1 MKTTFSSSFTNPSF
15 SSSVIG
21 VDRFRLLWK
30 GWSVKVMSLLLV
42 VMVGGD
48 LFGQVSPQTFTTSG
62 TWTCPSGVTSVQVQ
76 CWGGGGAGGS
86 AVGTST
92 NSRRA
97 AAGGGAGGAYAM
109 STINVTPGTVY
120 TVTVGTGG
128 VAVNTNGVATSGGD
142 SWFSTNTTIIAKG
155 GSGANSLVCT
165 TSSDLTSSGGL
176 GTTTGSIGTTVY
188 KGGNGASGTSPSGSG
203 FSGGGGSSAGTSS
216 DGNSATDYAAAA
228 AVTNGGIGGLGRSS
242 SGGNGSGPTS
252 GIGGGGGGAWAAGS
266 TTQRTGGSGANGRIV
281 LTWTVTSTPTIA
293 ISNGTIAAGT
303 PNNGQTN
310 VILQRYNMAVTTA
323 DATLTGLTV
332 TTAGTYASAD
342 LTNLKCWYQTSSTF
356 NSGSATLLSTKT
368 TSLSAGSHVFPLFT
382 SQTISS
388 NNTGYIFVTADI
400 ASGATNGNTINIAS
414 NAFSNITFSTG
425 AKTGTDPVAAGGL
438 QTITVIAAASAPT
451 LTAASS
457 STVDGAFNVT
467 FTDDAAWRAAITS
480 ITVDGVTLTAGYS
493 VTTGQITFTP
503 SSSIPTSLLQSNGSK
518 SIIVTATG
526 YPYATVSQTIG
537 FGAATKLGITTQPTA
552 PASNGAVLATQPVVK
567 IQDQYGNTVT
577 TSSTSVTAAKSDA
590 GSWTLG
596 GTTSLA
602 ATSGVVTFASLT
614 ATSTAAV
621 SNASLAF
628 TSSGLTASGNSSAF
642 NIPVPIFAPA
652 NDFCS
657 SPTALT
663 IDGSSINGT
672 TVSATYTTL
681 TSEPYSAFSDVWYM
695 ITPLSTGNVVVSLN
709 TLTTDYDLYAFS
721 SCPSSAVSNLTN
733 LTAIS
738 TSSTSES
745 LIIAV
750 TSGITYYLRVV
761 NTTSNSGSEFTIS
774 ASQIIAGWD
783 FTGIG
788 STSISVHPASF
799 FNGSLVTTS
808 GANNVTRGSNA
819 PWSTGSNSW
828 RTNGFK
834 DNGISTVNTDYFQIT
849 LSATT
854 GYNLSLSSIDAQF
867 AGTSSFGASPGV
879 SYQFAYSLDGS
890 TFTLIGSPQTLISP
904 ASGSFMAPMSQIRLN
919 SISNLQNIP
928 SGTTIYLRYYASGQT
943 TTGGWGFNSPSSGA
957 FGLSVGG
964 ILTCSTPSQPSTI
977 SGNTSV
983 CTGSSQTYSVTAVS
997 GVAYTWSL
1005 PNNSTG
1011 SSSTN
1016 SISSTIGSAGSGT
1029 ITVTPYN
1036 SASGCFSYT
1045 GASRSLA
1052 ITINSLPSTPAAT
1065 DASRCGTGTV
1075 TISATPSTNE
1085 TIDWYAA
1092 PSGGTAL
1099 ASGSSSSTLTFTTP
1113 SISSTTIYYAEARN
1127 LTTGC
1132 TSATRTAVTATVN
1145 ALPSAPTANNA
1156 SRCGTGTVSISATPS
1171 TNETMDWYAAAN
1183 GGTALAS
1190 GTSASTL
1197 TYTTPSISST
1207 TIYYAE
1213 ARNLTTGC
1221 ESVTRTAV
1229 TATVNADNTASV
1241 ASSTPTLCISTPLT
1255 AITHTTT
1262 GATGIGTATTLPAG
1276 VTATWISNIITI
1288 SGTPT
1293 QSGTFNYS
1301 IPLTGGCGSVNAT
1314 GTITV
1319 IPANTVETSSSTPTL
1334 FVNTP
1339 LTSITHATSG
1349 ATNIGTAT
1357 GLPAGVSASW
1367 ANDIITISGTP
1378 TSVGTFTYSI
1388 PLTGGCGSAYATGT
1402 ITVVDAYTWTGA
1414 VSSLWSTSGNWS
1426 PNGVPTSANNVNI
1439 PASSTNELE
1448 VLSSLT
1454 IDANATFTLKSNAK
1468 LTLNGIITN
1477 NGTFTIENGATLV
1490 QTGSGNNSGNGSYNV
1505 KQNVTGS
1512 GVTVNGLITPNGR
1525 FWYMG
1530 PALSN
1535 ATSTA
1540 FLASAGNQLW
1550 QWNESNFSYAP
1561 VTSGNLIQGK
1571 SYVLR
1576 SGQTTETIN
1585 FSGTGLSNGTVPI
1598 TGLTR
1603 TGTAHQFRG
1612 CHLVSNP
1619 YPSYLDW
1626 ELIDKTN
1633 LSPTMYIR
1641 TASANS
1647 IDVLETYNADDHFG
1661 TSISGPALTKF
1672 IAPMQ
1677 GFWVKVAADTQT
1689 GSMTMTNAMRSHQP
1703 TGSGLRSTPQDFPAF
1718 LRFNML
1724 DGQNKD
1730 QIILFMTPNAT
1741 SGIDSHD
1748 SEKMSAS
1755 GYAQFYST
1763 VNTKKLVINGMKN
1776 VKAKTSVPLTLE
1788 MPSSKS
1794 YTFQA
1799 EEFNIED
1806 GLILLEDKQEG
1817 VIQDLTI
1824 NPTYSFFG
1832 NAGTN
1837 ATRFVVHFQLAN
1849 APILVGGPME
1859 LESLGSDELT
1869 SENIQIVSNNQGTII
1884 IRMDEGFKPEG
1895 SVRIFE
1901 ASGRLVEQSDFNDQ
1915 ETTIYLNEQAGMY
1928 FVEVAAGKLMVK
1940 KKIVIN

>member
-1 MKTTFSSSFTNPSF
+1 MLFYVEKEYIQKCNIPFSRNKRSHNIPLSQNRRYLNIPLIYPLFISARFVVMKTHFLMKNSSAMKSPLSQSFLPAH
-15 SSSVIG
+15 SSLRSVG
-21 VDRFRLLWK
+21 VDRFRLMLK
-30 GWSVKVMSLLLV
+30 GWSLKLLSLLLV
-42 VMVGGD
+42 VMVGGKVV
-48 LFGQVSPQTFTTSG
+48 GQTVIARQDFEATPATPTMTYSVTGSGGTAALTSGQSGTSG
-62 TWTCPSGVTSVQVQ
+62 TNAPATTNLFSE
-76 CWGGGGAGGS
+76 GS
-86 AVGTST
+86 KGY
-92 NSRRA
+92 R
-97 AAGGGAGGAYAM
+97 
-109 STINVTPGTVY
+109 
-120 TVTVGTGG
+120 
-128 VAVNTNGVATSGGD
+128 VA
-142 SWFSTNTTIIAKG
+142 
-155 GSGANSLVCT
+155 
-165 TSSDLTSSGGL
+165 
-176 GTTTGSIGTTVY
+176 
-188 KGGNGASGTSPSGSG
+188 
-203 FSGGGGSSAGTSS
+203 
-216 DGNSATDYAAAA
+216 
-228 AVTNGGIGGLGRSS
+228 
-242 SGGNGSGPTS
+242 GPTS
-252 GIGGGGGGAWAAGS
+252 
-266 TTQRTGGSGANGRIV
+266 RT
-281 LTWTVTSTPTIA
+281 
-293 ISNGTIAAGT
+293 
-303 PNNGQTN
+303 
-310 VILQRYNMAVTTA
+310 
-323 DATLTGLTV
+323 
-332 TTAGTYASAD
+332 
-342 LTNLKCWYQTSSTF
+342 
-356 NSGSATLLSTKT
+356 
-368 TSLSAGSHVFPLFT
+368 
-382 SQTISS
+382 
-388 NNTGYIFVTADI
+388 
-400 ASGATNGNTINIAS
+400 
-414 NAFSNITFSTG
+414 ITFSTINTSSYTNVSFSIKLASFSIGSSGNG
-425 AKTGTDPVAAGGL
+425 ADLTDYARVEISPDNGTTWYTRVNVYGNTNARWSFSSGTGNATNTYTANNTSTDYTPSGGGARITDGYSTITISSLPQVSQLAVRIILTNDDANESWLIDDARITGTV
-438 QTITVIAAASAPT
+438 SATPPT

-457 STVDGAFNVT
+457 ATVDGTFDVT
-467 FTDDAAWRAAITS
+467 FTDANSWASNITG
-480 ITVDGVTLTAGYS
+480 ITVGGSTLSTSAYS
-493 VTTGQITFTP
+493 VGTNKITFTP
-503 SSSIPTSLLQSNGSK
+503 SASALLQSAGSK
-518 SIIVTATG
+518 SIVVSATG
-526 YPYATVSQTIG
+526 FTTATVSQTIG

-577 TSSTSVTAAKSDA
+577 TSSATVTAAKSDA
-590 GSWTLG
+590 GTWTLG
-596 GTTSLA
+596 GTTSLT
-602 ATSGVVTFASLT
+602 ATSGVVTFTNLT
-614 ATSTAAV
+614 ATSAAAV
-621 SNASLAF
+621 SNATMAF
-628 TSSGLTASGNSSAF
+628 TSSGLTASGNSSTF
-642 NIPVPIFAPA
+642 NISAPAPA
-652 NDFCS
+652 NDLCS
-657 SPTALT
+657 NATTLAVDGNEITGTLT
-663 IDGSSINGT
+663 
-672 TVSATYTTL
+672 SATYSTNTF
-681 TSEPYSAFSDVWYM
+681 TNASTKNDVWYK
-695 ITPLSTGNVVVSLN
+695 ITPSCSGSHIVSVTFATGP
-709 TLTTDYDLYAFS
+709 DLDIYVFS
-721 SCPSSAVSNLTN
+721 SSTCP
-733 LTAIS
+733 
-738 TSSTSES
+738 
-745 LIIAV
+745 
-750 TSGITYYLRVV
+750 TSGTANFV
-761 NTTSNSGSEFTIS
+761 S
-774 ASQIIAGWD
+774 A
-783 FTGIG
+783 
-788 STSISVHPASF
+788 
-799 FNGSLVTTS
+799 
-808 GANNVTRGSNA
+808 GSNA
-819 PWSTGSNSW
+819 TSEIGTFSFVSGTSYYIRVIDFGTNAAAFNISVTPPTQTFQSVTTNTASSITALAAVLNGNVTVLGNCSPSTHKGFVYAKTSENANPMVNGTLVTQ
-828 RTNGFK
+828 TNVSS
-834 DNGISTVNTDYFQIT
+834 IV
-849 LSATT
+849 T
-854 GYNLSLSSIDAQF
+854 GPYNLSLGALTPGISYSYNTYVYDGTTYTYGTVTTFTTLSNPNLNVSGTTAHGSVCPNSSASSITYTISNTGADASDVVVTSSDPQF
-867 AGTSSFGASPGV
+867 VVSYLSSTTILANGTATYNVIFTPSSAGSKSATITIYYNTSTQATTSSVSGTGSASVAGVVVTNAASSIVNTTATLNGSVTTLGVCPASSEKGFVYSVSATNSDPIVDGTGVTKTAVSGLSTGTYTLALTGLTPVTNYTVKSYIYNGSSYIYGSAQTFSTLAVATKLGFGTAPGSTAYLNTNMSSFTVQAQRSDNTVDSEYAGTVTLSSTGTITGTTATFVNGIATFSATKFTTSTGVFTITASLSPLTSVTSSSISVTNAPIALATYTFTGTACSVTALTASGVGSNYTVANASVSGQTCNNNSGVSFSVGGSNWGAAFSSSKYIEVSIMPNSNYTMSLTNISFDYLRTNAGATTINVRSNMDNYLADLTSNISVGTSSSNA
-879 SYQFAYSLDGS
+879 
-890 TFTLIGSPQTLISP
+890 
-904 ASGSFMAPMSQIRLN
+904 
-919 SISNLQNIP
+919 SISL
-928 SGTTIYLRYYASGQT
+928 SGFNGQT
-943 TTGGWGFNSPSSGA
+943 STVTFRIYGWGGNSTGDLRLDNIIITGA
-957 FGLSVGG
+957 VS
-964 ILTCSTPSQPSTI
+964 CSTPAQPSTI
-977 SGNTSV
+977 SGNASV
-983 CTGSSQTYSVTAVS
+983 CANSSQTYSVTAVS

-1005 PNNSTG
+1005 PNNITG

-1036 SASGCFSYT
+1036 SASGCSSYT
-1045 GASRSLA
+1045 GTSRSLA
-1052 ITINSLPSTPAAT
+1052 VTVIAT
-1065 DASRCGTGTV
+1065 
-1075 TISATPSTNE
+1075 
-1085 TIDWYAA
+1085 
-1092 PSGGTAL
+1092 
-1099 ASGSSSSTLTFTTP
+1099 
-1113 SISSTTIYYAEARN
+1113 
-1127 LTTGC
+1127 
-1132 TSATRTAVTATVN
+1132 
-1145 ALPSAPTANNA
+1145 
-1156 SRCGTGTVSISATPS
+1156 
-1171 TNETMDWYAAAN
+1171 
-1183 GGTALAS
+1183 
-1190 GTSASTL
+1190 
-1197 TYTTPSISST
+1197 
-1207 TIYYAE
+1207 
-1213 ARNLTTGC
+1213 
-1221 ESVTRTAV
+1221 
-1229 TATVNADNTASV
+1229 NTA
-1241 ASSTPTLCISTPLT
+1241 
-1255 AITHTTT
+1255 
-1262 GATGIGTATTLPAG
+1262 G
-1276 VTATWISNIITI
+1276 
-1288 SGTPT
+1288 
-1293 QSGTFNYS
+1293 
-1301 IPLTGGCGSVNAT
+1301 
-1314 GTITV
+1314 
-1319 IPANTVETSSSTPTL
+1319 TSSSTPTL

-1367 ANDIITISGTP
+1367 ANDLITISGTP
-1378 TSVGTFTYSI
+1378 TALGTFTYSI
-1388 PLTGGCGSAYATGT
+1388 PLTGGCGSVNATGT
-1402 ITVVDAYTWTGA
+1402 ITVVNAYTWTGA

-1468 LTLNGIITN
+1468 LTLNGIIDN
-1477 NGTFTIENGATLV
+1477 NGTFTIESGATLV

-1512 GVTVNGLITPNGR
+1512 GVTVNGLTTPNGR

-1550 QWNESNFSYAP
+1550 QWNEANFTYAP

-1677 GFWVKVAADTQT
+1677 GFWVKVAADTQI

-1763 VNTKKLVINGMKN
+1763 VNAKKLVINGMKN

-1895 SVRIFE
+1895 SVRIFD

-1915 ETTIYLNEQAGMY
+1915 ETTIQLNEQAGMY
-1928 FVEVAAGKLMVK
+1928 FVEVNTGKLMVK
-1940 KKIVIN
+1940 KKIVIE